1 MNNNELKAIWI
12 ETRGLLK
19 LYFNDFKMLSIE
31 KLTMLLAAV
40 ALVGVVAILGS
51 CALLFLSIAIANF
64 LILVVGVHWGY
75 LIMAVFY
82 AIVAI
87 SAYMLRK
94 PLIETPI
101 ARFLSHLFLDAPDEV
116 DNKEEV

>member
-1 MNNNELKAIWI
+1 MNSNELKTIWI

-19 LYFNDFKMLSIE
+19 LYFNDFRLLSTE

-40 ALVGVVAILGS
+40 ACVVVVAVLGS
-51 CALLFLSIAIANF
+51 CALLFLSIAIAQF
-64 LILVVGVHWGY
+64 LVLAVGVHWGY

-82 AIVAI
+82 AIIAI
-87 SAYMLRK
+87 LAYMLRK

-101 ARFLSHLFLDAPDEV
+101 ARFLSHLFLEVPDQG
-116 DNKEEV
+116 DNKENV